1 MPSNTA
7 AWLEKVGA
15 IPLDVKS
22 APYTSPTEHQIVIK
36 SKAVAINPADWAIQV
51 KGNILFPWLAYPY
64 IGGSDVAGEV
74 YEIGSSVTRFK
85 VGDRVIGLAL
95 CLSGGSE
102 GAFQEY
108 TVLRD
113 HMTSH
118 IPQGMSYESASAIPL
133 GLSTAASGLFQ
144 KGLLGLQLPSISP
157 KPTGKSLLIWGGS
170 TSVGCN
176 AIQLAVGAGYEVI
189 TTCSPKNFA
198 YVKTLGASQAFDYNS
213 PTIIPD
219 LISAFAV
226 TKKPLAG
233 ALAIAAKAPAKT
245 LDKDPAMACVA
256 VVAASDGANKFVA
269 CATFPPAEDELPEGV
284 SAKFCMAG
292 SIKDDEVG
300 PAMFVDFLPKALE
313 EGSFVAAP
321 EAEVFGKGLESI
333 QGAFDVQMKGVSA
346 KKIVVSL

>member
-74 YEIGSSVTRFK
+74 CEIGSGVTRFK
-85 VGDRVIGLAL
+85 VGDRVLGLAL
-95 CLSGGSE
+95 CLSGTSE

-118 IPQGMSYESASAIPL
+118 IPEGMSYESASVIPL

-144 KGLLGLQLPSISP
+144 KGLLGLQLPSVPP

-213 PTIIPD
+213 ATIIPD
-219 LISAFAV
+219 LIAAFAG
-226 TKKPLAG
+226 TGKPLAG
-233 ALAIAAKAPAKT
+233 ALAIAAKAAKAGAKT
-245 LDKDPAMACVA
+245 LDKGPALACVA

-284 SAKFCMAG
+284 SAKFCMSS

-300 PAMFVDFLPKALE
+300 PAMFVDFLPRALE
-313 EGSFVAAP
+313 E
-321 EAEVFGKGLESI
+321 
-333 QGAFDVQMKGVSA
+333 GAFDVQMKGVSA